1 MKVRL
6 MKGESGSENEQE
18 NEDYTFELTNE
29 NKCSSSKNVAEI
41 GGVSVKMLTD
51 SGASYNIVNREK

>member
-18 NEDYTFELTNE
+18 NDYTFELTNE
-29 NKCSSSKNVAEI
+29 NKCSSSKNFVEI

-51 SGASYNIVNREK
+51 SGASYNTVNQEK

>member
-1 MKVRL
+1 

-18 NEDYTFELTNE
+18 NDYTFELTNE
-29 NKCSSSKNVAEI
+29 NKCSSSKNVVEI

-51 SGASYNIVNREK
+51 SGASYNTVNQEK